1 MSKYGFNEN
10 EVRKTIVTQI
20 DKDGFYKETVI
31 DGKSSEE
38 TSDFST
44 ATVTFTNTNTEAE
57 KHFTVSPTISLGSDT
72 INTYDL
78 GLNAYYLQVDP
89 SESVSVQV
97 PLYKGTID
105 FAVRF
110 DNIDRSTIS
119 ISGNITQVEIDE
131 VAYEDDEN
139 IAHVTYRVTGDASV
153 SVLGVG
159 PR

>member
-20 DKDGFYKETVI
+20 DKDGFHKETVI
-31 DGKSSEE
+31 DGKISE

-44 ATVTFTNTNTEAE
+44 ATVTFTNTNTETD
-57 KHFTVSPTISLGSDT
+57 KYFTLIPAISLGSDT

-78 GLNAYYLQVDP
+78 GLNTYYLQVDP

-105 FAVRF
+105 FAVKF
-110 DNIDRSTIS
+110 DCIDRSTIS
-119 ISGNITQVEIDE
+119 ISGDITQVEIDE
-131 VAYEDDEN
+131 VAYQDDEN
-139 IAHVTYRVTGDASV
+139 IAHVTYRLTGDASV
-153 SVLGVG
+153 SILGVG

>member
-10 EVRKTIVTQI
+10 EVRKTIVTRI
-20 DKDGFYKETVI
+20 DKDGFHKETVI

-44 ATVTFTNTNTEAE
+44 ATVTFTNTNTETE
-57 KHFTVSPTISLGSDT
+57 KHFTLIPAISLGSDT

-78 GLNAYYLQVDP
+78 GLNENTLQVDP

-97 PLYKGTID
+97 PLYKGMID

-119 ISGNITQVEIDE
+119 ISGDITQVEIDE
-131 VAYEDDEN
+131 VVHQDDAN

-153 SVLGVG
+153 SILGVG